1 MPEPY
6 DNFQSRATKIG
17 DVFSKYCELTL
28 QSIGFVLQGKLRIQ
42 ELGIEIDQV
51 VRNRAGTVLYFEF
64 KGSSKPPQPG
74 LQRTDTAKKA
84 LCNAF
89 LLDKLNLG
97 PYIIVTSHKPKEGS
111 ASEKMIHAAK
121 EVVFDVICLS
131 DQDDFE
137 RLQSYVHVVPW
148 RSRVAAKQQAQMGIP
163 PVGKPVSQ
171 QSLFDIGTL
180 HPFTKGKRKKEKKI
194 RQHG

>member
-1 MPEPY
+1 MPESY

-17 DVFSKYCELTL
+17 DVFTKYCELTL
-28 QSIGFVLQGKLRIQ
+28 QSIGFVLQGKFRIE

-51 VRNRAGTVLYFEF
+51 VRNRAGAVLYFEF

-74 LQRTDTAKKA
+74 LQRTDTVKKA

-89 LLDKLNLG
+89 LLDKLDLG

-111 ASEKMIHAAK
+111 ASEKMIQAAK

-131 DQDDFE
+131 DEDDFE
-137 RLQSYVHVVPW
+137 RLQSYVHVIPW
-148 RSRVAAKQQAQMGIP
+148 RSRGAAKQQAQMDIF
-163 PVGKPVSQ
+163 PVAEPMRQ
-171 QSLFDIGTL
+171 QTLFDIGTL
-180 HPFTKGKRKKEKKI
+180 HAFTKRKTKKEKK
-194 RQHG
+194 RRRHG